1 MSMTDEVYSVN
12 KLKTFK
18 TLKFEFEVDS
28 IDTKK
33 LLREYGRGTSPRQ
46 DTSSRHPAYKLP
58 FCAQGRNN
66 LRAGLS
72 TIAQQAQRFDLPL
85 RNEVKT
91 GKKLLKIVCFLQLNF
106 LIFVILPIFPTMR
119 RRKHAHV

>member
-1 MSMTDEVYSVN
+1 MKFGCNDYLKRTYEMFNDTDGQDRNDGVEQ
-12 KLKTFK
+12 L
-18 TLKFEFEVDS
+18 TLYYM
-28 IDTKK
+28 
-33 LLREYGRGTSPRQ
+33 YGRGTSPRQ
-46 DTSSRHPAYKLP
+46 DTSSRHPAYKLA

-91 GKKLLKIVCFLQLNF
+91 GKKLLKIVWFLQLNF
-106 LIFVILPIFPTMR
+106 FNFCDSTNFSYNAP
-119 RRKHAHV
+119 